1 MLQVDHSFKV
11 GRQPGQK
18 MVRHLLVAH
27 AGDERA
33 RVDERVRRR
42 AHLADGLQ
50 ERCDA
55 PQAVQLVSG
64 DDGGI
69 GQRLQHPRVVAL
81 LVDAL
86 AQLQR
91 QQRRRRAG
99 EADAPIRQS
108 GDQAI
113 RQLSGNQAIR
123 QSGNQAI
130 RHQSV
135 NQPIRRCADAPIS
148 QSANQPISRS
158 ADQPVSP
165 FGSTHL
171 EKIMCPPRSCPL
183 AESLLAWCAVLS
195 GSTIECR

>member
-1 MLQVDHSFKV
+1 MGGRWGGVPHLLQVDNAFKV

-27 AGDERA
+27 ASDERA
-33 RVDERVRRR
+33 RVDECVRRR

-50 ERCDA
+50 ERSDA

-113 RQLSGNQAIR
+113 RQLSGSYQAIR

-135 NQPIRRCADAPIS
+135 NQPIRRCANQPIS
-148 QSANQPISRS
+148 QSADQPIS
-158 ADQPVSP
+158 
-165 FGSTHL
+165 
-171 EKIMCPPRSCPL
+171 
-183 AESLLAWCAVLS
+183 
-195 GSTIECR
+195 